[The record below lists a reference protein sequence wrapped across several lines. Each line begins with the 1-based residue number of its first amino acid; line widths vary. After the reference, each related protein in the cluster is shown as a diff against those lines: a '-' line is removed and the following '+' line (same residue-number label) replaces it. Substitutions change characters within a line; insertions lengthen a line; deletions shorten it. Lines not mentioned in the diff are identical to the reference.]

1 MALGVGRAEAQTASQ
16 PAGRLEVSV
25 GAGWLGGASFGE
37 QPADLRG
44 ASGSPYRLFESET
57 SLRGTGLFE
66 ARAGFAL
73 TRRYT
78 IEGRAAMSKP
88 ELQTVVSSDAEASG
102 SFTAVES
109 IDQYIFDAGVLVRLD
124 ELESFG
130 LKPFA
135 IGGFGYVR
143 QLHDDQQLVETG
155 TPLLR
160 RRGSHASALLA
171 CAGIHP
177 KRKHPGRSAAERP
190 VARARR
196 GQPVAGKRVSKS
208 RPHVLALDLASVI
221 CSSSVIREELPSRY
235 HRESWRL

>member
-1 MALGVGRAEAQTASQ
+1 MNFRRLIRVAFVVALGAGRAEAQTASQ

-25 GAGWLGGASFGE
+25 GAGWHGGASFGE

-44 ASGSPYRLFESET
+44 ASGTPYRLFESAT

-88 ELQTVVSSDAEASG
+88 ELQTVVSSDAELSG

-109 IDQYIFDAGVLVRLD
+109 IDRYVFDAGVRVRLD

-143 QLHDDQQLVETG
+143 QLHGDQFVETG
-155 TPLLR
+155 HLFYVGGGVTRPLFSRAQGFVRSGSIRGDLR
-160 RRGSHASALLA
+160 LN
-171 CAGIHP
+171 
-177 KRKHPGRSAAERP
+177 
-190 VARARR
+190 
-196 GQPVAGKRVSKS
+196 
-208 RPHVLALDLASVI
+208 VLSLDLDEDSRSQGSVSASLV
-221 CSSSVIREELPSRY
+221 LTF
-235 HRESWRL
+235 

>member
-1 MALGVGRAEAQTASQ
+1 MNFRRLIWVAFVMALGVGRAEAQTASQ
-16 PAGRLEVSV
+16 PAGRLEVSF

-78 IEGRAAMSKP
+78 MEGRAAMSRP
-88 ELQTVVSSDAEASG
+88 ELQTVVSSDAEVSG

-109 IDQYIFDAGVLVRLD
+109 IDQYMFDAGVLVHLD

-135 IGGFGYVR
+135 IGGIG
-143 QLHDDQQLVETG
+143 
-155 TPLLR
+155 
-160 RRGSHASALLA
+160 
-171 CAGIHP
+171 
-177 KRKHPGRSAAERP
+177 
-190 VARARR
+190 
-196 GQPVAGKRVSKS
+196 
-208 RPHVLALDLASVI
+208 
-221 CSSSVIREELPSRY
+221 
-235 HRESWRL
+235 

>member
-1 MALGVGRAEAQTASQ
+1 MNFRRLIWVAFVMALGVGRAEAQTASQ
-16 PAGRLEVSV
+16 PAGRLEVSF

-78 IEGRAAMSKP
+78 IEGRAGMSKP
-88 ELQTVVSSDAEASG
+88 ELQTVVSSDAEVAG

-109 IDQYIFDAGVLVRLD
+109 IDQYMFDAGVLVRLD

-143 QLHDDQQLVETG
+143 QLHGDQQLVETG
-155 TPLLR
+155 HLFYVGGGVTCPLFSRAQGFIRSGSIRGDLR
-160 RRGSHASALLA
+160 LN
-171 CAGIHP
+171 
-177 KRKHPGRSAAERP
+177 
-190 VARARR
+190 
-196 GQPVAGKRVSKS
+196 
-208 RPHVLALDLASVI
+208 VLSLDLDEDSRSQGSVSASLV
-221 CSSSVIREELPSRY
+221 LTF
-235 HRESWRL
+235 